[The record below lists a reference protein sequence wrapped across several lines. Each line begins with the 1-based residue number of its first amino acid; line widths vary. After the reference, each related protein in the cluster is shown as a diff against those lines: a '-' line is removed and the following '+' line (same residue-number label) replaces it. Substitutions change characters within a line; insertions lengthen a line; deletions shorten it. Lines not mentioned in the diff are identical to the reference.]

1 MELRIIFMIISTFS
15 GSAAPQNPASVQAQ
29 RGPGPAADSGQGGR
43 TRSLELRLQAAGG
56 DCRPNL
62 GPALLKTLRRK

>member
-15 GSAAPQNPASVQAQ
+15 GSAALQNPPLFSLSEAWSTA
-29 RGPGPAADSGQGGR
+29 GSGQDP
-43 TRSLELRLQAAGG
+43 ELLLQAAG